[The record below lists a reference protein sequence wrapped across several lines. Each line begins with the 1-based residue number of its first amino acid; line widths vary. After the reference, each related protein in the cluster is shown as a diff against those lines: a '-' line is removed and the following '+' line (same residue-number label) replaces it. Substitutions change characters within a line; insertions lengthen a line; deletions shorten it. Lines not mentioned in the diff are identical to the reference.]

1 MAAWRWR
8 KLLLKKVATMR
19 LQKPEVVLCCR
30 RESKRLAMMK
40 RQGAEPRCSG
50 LGDEGRR
57 AAIRRDEMNA
67 TTKVSMRRQMSKRV
81 GPASS
86 LVRGWA
92 ANLLPSKHPSLRTS
106 GSWSGSQ
113 KSPDRKAAKT
123 SGQSPPVGS
132 RDWERRQP
140 CRASHAATLPPLP
153 PSLIRQPISHWAA
166 SWTPFPPLF
175 TWSGVPSRHI
185 STSRTTIYGRYAFQ
199 VTSIRIPALAPLAP
213 VWFPQV
219 AKPASL
225 QDCPPHFMDD

>member
-40 RQGAEPRCSG
+40 RRGAEPRCSG

-57 AAIRRDEMNA
+57 AALRRGEMNA

-81 GPASS
+81 GPRVEPSPWLGREPSS
-86 LVRGWA
+86 IKTPKLADLGLLVR
-92 ANLLPSKHPSLRTS
+92 
-106 GSWSGSQ
+106 SQ

-153 PSLIRQPISHWAA
+153 PSGERPPIPHPSANL
-166 SWTPFPPLF
+166 PLGGF
-175 TWSGVPSRHI
+175 MDTI
-185 STSRTTIYGRYAFQ
+185 STSVHVERCPRPPHLNKQNHY
-199 VTSIRIPALAPLAP
+199 IRQIRLPSHEHSNSRP
-213 VWFPQV
+213 
-219 AKPASL
+219 
-225 QDCPPHFMDD
+225 CPPRPRLVHPSRETR